1 MENNSIQKGST
12 AGMVVYQLTEA
23 QIQELAASIAREV
36 VNAQGA
42 KPAVLP
48 AGDSQPVWI
57 SREDAAKKIGISLAS
72 LHGLMNKGAIVFQ
85 KSGRRTLINAAD
97 LMEKLAS
104 GKLAKY
110 KRMQ

>member
-1 MENNSIQKGST
+1 MLQSIERGNA
-12 AGMVVYQLTEA
+12 AGTVVYQLTEA
-23 QIQELAASIAREV
+23 QIQELATSIAREV

-72 LHGLMNKGAIVFQ
+72 LHGLMRKGAVVFQ
-85 KSGRRTLINAAD
+85 KTGRRTLINGAD
-97 LMEKLAS
+97 LEDKLAS
-104 GKLAKY
+104 GQLAKY
-110 KRMQ
+110 KRMI